1 MAVSTALDGAML
13 IATQQAASAAQSA
26 AEAAWWAVWINGLVV
41 AAAVGTTFFQE
52 WRVKQ
57 RVEASNKALH
67 QGAVDTLRQGWI
79 AIDTASLLFTAADY
93 VDRDRVAKSKAQVE
107 RAQRLIKLFVAREVD
122 PKILIGLLQMDDHLS
137 TAHSLLTG
145 VLFTTG
151 HQKMENAQ
159 YNGHLNET
167 VHAAELLFISLTKT
181 HAAPPSANKSG

>member
-1 MAVSTALDGAML
+1 ML
-13 IATQQAASAAQSA
+13 VATQQAANAAQSA
-26 AEAAWWAVWINGLVV
+26 ADAAWWAVWVNGLVV
-41 AAAVGTTFFQE
+41 AVAIGTTFFQE

-93 VDRDRVAKSKAQVE
+93 VDRDRVTKSKAQVE

-137 TAHSLLTG
+137 TAHSFLTG
-145 VLFTTG
+145 VIFTTG
-151 HQKMENAQ
+151 HQKMENAH
-159 YNGHLNET
+159 YNGQLNET
-167 VHAAELLFISLTKT
+167 VYAAELLYISLTKT
-181 HAAPPSANKSG
+181 HAASPSAYKSG